1 MKRENIKKSFD
12 NLGPNDEA
20 KQRMLNN
27 ILNHCHNDRKLIS
40 VKRAIP
46 VLVLSCIFIG
56 ALMFNNLTSNIEI
69 VNRSKERKAE
79 DFSIG
84 TKDNAARITNQFKIE
99 NKTYN
104 ILSESEKKEFK
115 FPNNIDK
122 KDIGD
127 KIITIT
133 TSVDEDLKGKEVYRY
148 LPAGSEAVVTVK
160 IGEGYKLFKFLNF
173 DSYINNQDEDV
184 KTYLQLYGI
193 NKGEDISKIQ
203 FLNYHGEIV
212 HTKDEKQGT
221 AAVPEK
227 SNIISEITDRNKIT
241 KFYNYYSPIKNS
253 SKDYFNKLFDYK
265 DMNKHT
271 EIINNKAKTLSP
283 DYEDNSSLDNTA
295 ISSSQSHSNAG
306 EAKDV
311 PSSTP
316 GSEGAAANALSNS
329 VTIRIYNNS
338 GVYFDSEY
346 YPNIGFISR
355 HEVSD
360 EFEKFLKDYIK

>member
-1 MKRENIKKSFD
+1 MKKEDIKKSFD
-12 NLGPNDEA
+12 NLTPSDNA

-27 ILNHCHNDRKLIS
+27 ILEHSYNNRKLINI
-40 VKRAIP
+40 KIAIP
-46 VLVLSCIFIG
+46 VLVIAIIFVG
-56 ALMFNNLTSNIEI
+56 ALTVHNSNKETARIMRGGT
-69 VNRSKERKAE
+69 VNGPKMP
-79 DFSIG
+79 IN
-84 TKDNAARITNQFKIE
+84 DNSARITNQFKIE

-115 FPNNIDK
+115 FPETIDK
-122 KDIGD
+122 KDIGH
-127 KIITIT
+127 KIT
-133 TSVDEDLKGKEVYRY
+133 TVTNSIDGNLNGKEVYSY
-148 LPAGSEAVVTVK
+148 LPAGCEAVVAVK
-160 IGEGYKLFKFLNF
+160 ENDSYKLFKFFNF
-173 DSYINNQDEDV
+173 DSYMENEDEDV
-184 KTYLQLYGI
+184 KAYLELYGI
-193 NKGEDISKIQ
+193 NKEEDISKIQ
-203 FLNYHGEIV
+203 FLNYHEETV
-212 HTKDEKQGT
+212 PTKDEKQGT

-265 DMNKHT
+265 DVNKHT

-283 DYEDNSSLDNTA
+283 DYKDNSSSDNTA
-295 ISSSQSHSNAG
+295 ISSSQSRSNADNG
-306 EAKDV
+306 EVKDV

-338 GVYFDSEY
+338 GVYSDSEY